1 MDLKSGYP
9 FWAIKNGL
17 MTAFPPL
24 TDDVRCDVAIVGGG
38 ITGALIADE
47 FSQHGHAVVVLEQRD
62 VGWGSSAAS
71 TALLQYEIDTHM
83 TALAQRYGEADA
95 VLAYR
100 ACLDAIP
107 QLQAVATELG
117 DVDFATTHSLYY
129 ASKRGH
135 AKDLRE
141 EFALRRAHGLPVEFL
156 EAAAVRER
164 FGIAA
169 PCAIVSSVAARVDP
183 YRMACRLLT
192 RLVERGG
199 HVSDRTTMDRM
210 ELGEHGVTLHT
221 SRGACVRADHV
232 VLAAGYAGQRYL
244 KRRVARTRSSYA
256 FITDPIDADTL
267 GPFASTMVWESARPY
282 LYLRKHRRRPPARR
296 RRRRRD
302 RPSGAP
308 RSPGRDQGAELEQEG
323 PASAARHRGAPLL
336 RVGRHLRRDRRRP
349 ALLRPPRRARP
360 ARALRDGLRRQR
372 DHLQH
377 ARRRTPAR
385 AGRAAR
391 APARAV
397 VRVRSHRMTAA
408 CRYSRGMCA
417 AIVGSIIATH
427 GSSHQPAMIT
437 SSTTAS
443 SATCSRG
450 SSRGKFDSCGVR
462 HGPRTIPVNLALR
475 AAVLKR

>member
-199 HVSDRTTMDRM
+199 HVYDRTTMDRM

-282 LYLRKHRRRPPARR
+282 LYLRSTGDGRLLVGGDDDAIDLPA
-296 RRRRRD
+296 
-302 RPSGAP
+302 
-308 RSPGRDQGAELEQEG
+308 
-323 PASAARHRGAPLL
+323 
-336 RVGRHLRRDRRRP
+336 RRDRRVETKARSLNKKAQRLLPDIAVRP
-349 ALLRPPRRARP
+349 CFAWAGTF
-360 ARALRDGLRRQR
+360 AETEDGLPFFGP
-372 DHLQH
+372 H
-377 ARRRTPAR
+377 AE
-385 AGRAAR
+385 
-391 APARAV
+391 
-397 VRVRSHRMTAA
+397 
-408 CRYSRGMCA
+408 
-417 AIVGSIIATH
+417 
-427 GSSHQPAMIT
+427 
-437 SSTTAS
+437 
-443 SATCSRG
+443 
-450 SSRGKFDSCGVR
+450 
-462 HGPRTIPVNLALR
+462 HGPRVHFAMAYGGNGITYSMLGAELLR
-475 AAVLKR
+475 ALVERRAHPLARLFAFDRIA

>member
-117 DVDFATTHSLYY
+117 DVDFATTDSLYY

-141 EFALRRAHGLPVEFL
+141 EFAMRRAHGLPVEFL

-164 FGIAA
+164 FSIAA
-169 PCAIVSSVAARVDP
+169 PCAILSTVAARVDP

-192 RLVERGG
+192 RLARRGG
-199 HVSDRTTMDRM
+199 HVFDRTTMDRF
-210 ELGEHGVTLHT
+210 EATERGVTLHT
-221 SRGACVRADHV
+221 PRGACVHAGHV
-232 VLAAGYAGQRYL
+232 VLAAGYAGQRVL
-244 KRRVARTRSSYA
+244 GQRVARTRSSYA

-282 LYLRKHRRRPPARR
+282 LYLRSTGDGRLLVGGDDDAIDLPA
-296 RRRRRD
+296 
-302 RPSGAP
+302 
-308 RSPGRDQGAELEQEG
+308 
-323 PASAARHRGAPLL
+323 
-336 RVGRHLRRDRRRP
+336 RRDRRVETKARSLNKKAQRLLPDIAVRP
-349 ALLRPPRRARP
+349 CFAWAGTF
-360 ARALRDGLRRQR
+360 AETEDGLPFFGP
-372 DHLQH
+372 H
-377 ARRRTPAR
+377 AE
-385 AGRAAR
+385 
-391 APARAV
+391 
-397 VRVRSHRMTAA
+397 
-408 CRYSRGMCA
+408 
-417 AIVGSIIATH
+417 
-427 GSSHQPAMIT
+427 
-437 SSTTAS
+437 
-443 SATCSRG
+443 
-450 SSRGKFDSCGVR
+450 
-462 HGPRTIPVNLALR
+462 HGPRVHFAMAYGGNGITYSMLGGGLLR
-475 AAVLKR
+475 ARIEGREHPLGRLFGFDRIA